1 MIFQN
6 GVSIKLGFSYSSEAS
21 IRNLKSKL
29 IGENSIF
36 VNIDP
41 LKCFKVD
48 KVSTRIQNKVDQI
61 DFLFKCQT

>member
-48 KVSTRIQNKVDQI
+48 KLSTRIQNKVDQI